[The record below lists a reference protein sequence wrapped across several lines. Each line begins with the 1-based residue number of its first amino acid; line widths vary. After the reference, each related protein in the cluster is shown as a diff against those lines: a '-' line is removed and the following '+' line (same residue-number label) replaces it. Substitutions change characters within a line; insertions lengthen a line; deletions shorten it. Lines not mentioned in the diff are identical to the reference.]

1 MIYQN
6 AASCNRKREDQAIS
20 AVRMPDVVS
29 KILNLQG
36 SEKFEE
42 PQTFISARHTGVSE
56 AEVDQVIAKATAQLK
71 ARITVW

>member
-1 MIYQN
+1 MVYQN
-6 AASCNRKREDQAIS
+6 AASCDRKRGDQAIS

-42 PQTFISARHTGVSE
+42 PQTFISARYTDVSE
-56 AEVDQVIAKATAQLK
+56 AEVDQVIAKAAAQLR
-71 ARITVW
+71 ARIAAW